1 MNRRHWMQRT
11 AVAGFSLLS
20 RGVSSSAMSNTIL
33 KRRIPSTG
41 EEIPVIGLGTWQTF
55 DVTNDE
61 AELQPLRDVL
71 KLMIENG
78 STLIDSSPMYGR
90 SQAVVRTL
98 SASLG
103 LNSKFFIATKVWTN
117 GEEAGRNQMNNSF
130 KELNRRVVD
139 LMQVHNLVDWKTHL
153 KTLQQMKEE
162 GKIRYIGLTHYLDSA
177 HRTIEDIIANHSVDF
192 IQINYSIISRNA
204 EKRLLDAAAD
214 HNVAVIVNR
223 PFEKG
228 ELFSRVKEKR
238 LPAWAHD
245 FDCHSW
251 AQFFLKFILSN
262 PHATCVIPGTSKTKH
277 LINNLGA
284 GCGALP
290 DKATRQKMID
300 LIG

>member
-1 MNRRHWMQRT
+1 MQRT

-20 RGVSSSAMSNTIL
+20 LDVSSLAMSNTIL
-33 KRRIPSTG
+33 KRKIPSTG
-41 EEIPVIGLGTWQTF
+41 EEIPVVGLGTWQTF
-55 DVTNDE
+55 DVANDE
-61 AELQPLRDVL
+61 AALQPLRDVL

-90 SQAVVRTL
+90 SQAVVGTL
-98 SASLG
+98 STSLG
-103 LNSKFFIATKVWTN
+103 QNSKFFIATKVWTN
-117 GEEAGRNQMNNSF
+117 GEEAGKKQMDNSF
-130 KELNRRVVD
+130 KELNRQVVD

-153 KTLQQMKEE
+153 KTLRQMKEE
-162 GKIRYIGLTHYLDSA
+162 EKIRYIGITHYLDSA
-177 HRTIEDIIANHSVDF
+177 HRTIEDIIANHPVDF

-214 HNVAVIVNR
+214 HNVAVIANR
-223 PFEKG
+223 PFEEG
-228 ELFSRVKEKR
+228 ELFSRVKGKE
-238 LPAWAHD
+238 LPKWTND

-262 PHATCVIPGTSKTKH
+262 PHVTCVIPGTSKTKH
-277 LINNLGA
+277 LIDNLGA
-284 GCGALP
+284 GFGALP

>member
-1 MNRRHWMQRT
+1 MNRRNWMQRT

-20 RGVSSSAMSNTIL
+20 LDVSSLAMSNTIL
-33 KRRIPSTG
+33 KRKIPSTG
-41 EEIPVIGLGTWQTF
+41 EEIPVVGLGTWQTF
-55 DVTNDE
+55 DVANDE
-61 AELQPLRDVL
+61 AALQPLRDVL

-90 SQAVVRTL
+90 SQAVVGTL
-98 SASLG
+98 STSLG
-103 LNSKFFIATKVWTN
+103 QNSKFFIATKVWTN
-117 GEEAGRNQMNNSF
+117 GEEAGKKQMDNSF
-130 KELNRRVVD
+130 KELNRQVVD

-153 KTLQQMKEE
+153 KTLRQMKEE
-162 GKIRYIGLTHYLDSA
+162 EKIRYIGITHYLDSA
-177 HRTIEDIIANHSVDF
+177 HRTIEDIIANHPVDF

-214 HNVAVIVNR
+214 HNVAVIANR
-223 PFEKG
+223 PFEEG
-228 ELFSRVKEKR
+228 ELFSRVKGKE
-238 LPAWAHD
+238 LPKWTND

-262 PHATCVIPGTSKTKH
+262 PHVTCVIPGTSKTKH
-277 LINNLGA
+277 LIDNLGA
-284 GCGALP
+284 GFGALP